1 MVIYTCECCNY
12 ETPNITNHKR
22 HLLTQK
28 HINNDKFVRL
38 KDEIIILKNDT
49 TKINEKVNNL
59 KDNTTK
65 INQIVNNL
73 KDNTTKINDKVNNL
87 KDNTIKINDKVNNLK
102 DNTKKINLT
111 MNNLKD
117 DTEKIKID
125 TKNQINNAVI
135 KQNKFNRSVMT
146 ILTQE
151 FAENPSLEKINEEDF
166 IKELELEYN
175 AKINEKD
182 CKLQLLIIQD
192 FKNKR
197 LIDTI
202 SKLILKFLKKE
213 ETSLQSIFNTDCS
226 RGNYATKL
234 DSTWLND
241 KFGMKL
247 RDIILRP
254 IIEYTINALEPLRNK
269 IAKLTELNR
278 KSPSLDKSDYIM
290 ENSNYLLEVNFENNT
305 EFEFYQE
312 FSNTQGELDQENNG
326 NRCCELKYQSLGQY
340 LRIAAFSYHHLLQQK
355 LACSYASAAN
365 R

>member
-1 MVIYTCECCNY
+1 MAIYTCECCNY
-12 ETPNITNHKR
+12 ETPNITNYKR
-22 HLLTQK
+22 HVLTQK

-38 KDEIIILKNDT
+38 KDEINILKNDT
-49 TKINEKVNNL
+49 KIINDTVNNL
-59 KDNTTK
+59 KDNTKK
-65 INQIVNNL
+65 INLTVNNL

-87 KDNTIKINDKVNNLK
+87 KDNTKKINLTVNNLK
-102 DNTKKINLT
+102 DNTKL
-111 MNNLKD
+111 
-117 DTEKIKID
+117 
-125 TKNQINNAVI
+125 QINNAII

-146 ILTQE
+146 ILSQE
-151 FAENPSLEKINEEDF
+151 FAQNPSLEKINEEDF

-290 ENSNYLLEVNFENNT
+290 ENSNYLLEVNCILVKKKTYEQIIFKLSPQLQL
-305 EFEFYQE
+305 EF
-312 FSNTQGELDQENNG
+312 N
-326 NRCCELKYQSLGQY
+326 
-340 LRIAAFSYHHLLQQK
+340 
-355 LACSYASAAN
+355 
-365 R
+365 

>member
-1 MVIYTCECCNY
+1 MAIYTCECCNY
-12 ETPNITNHKR
+12 ETPNITNYKR
-22 HLLTQK
+22 HVLTQK

-38 KDEIIILKNDT
+38 KDEINILKNDT
-49 TKINEKVNNL
+49 KI
-59 KDNTTK
+59 
-65 INQIVNNL
+65 
-73 KDNTTKINDKVNNL
+73 
-87 KDNTIKINDKVNNLK
+87 INDKVNNLK

-111 MNNLKD
+111 VNNLKD
-117 DTEKIKID
+117 NTTKINEKVNNLKDNTKKINLTVNNLKD
-125 TKNQINNAVI
+125 ETKLQINNAVI

-151 FAENPSLEKINEEDF
+151 FAQNPSLEKINEEDF
-166 IKELELEYN
+166 IKELELEYD
-175 AKINEKD
+175 AKINDKD

-202 SKLILKFLKKE
+202 SKLILKFVKKE

-269 IAKLTELNR
+269 IVKLTELNR
-278 KSPSLDKSDYIM
+278 KNPSLDKSDYIM
-290 ENSNYLLEVNFENNT
+290 ENSNYLLEVNCILVKKKTYEQIIFKLSPQLQL
-305 EFEFYQE
+305 EF
-312 FSNTQGELDQENNG
+312 N
-326 NRCCELKYQSLGQY
+326 
-340 LRIAAFSYHHLLQQK
+340 
-355 LACSYASAAN
+355 
-365 R
+365 

>member
-1 MVIYTCECCNY
+1 MVIYTCEYCNY

-38 KDEIIILKNDT
+38 KDEINILKNDT

-65 INQIVNNL
+65 INE
-73 KDNTTKINDKVNNL
+73 
-87 KDNTIKINDKVNNLK
+87 KVNNLK
-102 DNTKKINLT
+102 DNTKRINLT
-111 MNNLKD
+111 VNNLKD
-117 DTEKIKID
+117 DTEKIKRD
-125 TKNQINNAVI
+125 TKKQINNAVI

-146 ILTQE
+146 ILTQQ
-151 FAENPSLEKINEEDF
+151 FGQNPPLEKINEEDF
-166 IKELELEYN
+166 NKELELEYN
-175 AKINEKD
+175 SKINDKN

-234 DSTWLND
+234 DSIWLND

-269 IAKLTELNR
+269 IVKLTDLNR

-290 ENSNYLLEVNFENNT
+290 ENSNYLLEVNCMLVKKKTYEQIIFKLSPQLQL
-305 EFEFYQE
+305 EF
-312 FSNTQGELDQENNG
+312 N
-326 NRCCELKYQSLGQY
+326 
-340 LRIAAFSYHHLLQQK
+340 
-355 LACSYASAAN
+355 
-365 R
+365 

>member
-1 MVIYTCECCNY
+1 MAIYNCECCNY
-12 ETPNITNHKR
+12 ETPNITNYKR
-22 HLLTQK
+22 HVLTQK

-38 KDEIIILKNDT
+38 KDEINTLKNDT
-49 TKINEKVNNL
+49 KI
-59 KDNTTK
+59 
-65 INQIVNNL
+65 
-73 KDNTTKINDKVNNL
+73 
-87 KDNTIKINDKVNNLK
+87 INDKVNNLK

-111 MNNLKD
+111 VNNLKD
-117 DTEKIKID
+117 NTTKINEKVNNLKDNTKKINLTVNNLKD
-125 TKNQINNAVI
+125 ETKIQINNAVI

-151 FAENPSLEKINEEDF
+151 FAQNPSLEKINEEDF

-175 AKINEKD
+175 AKVNDKD

-202 SKLILKFLKKE
+202 SKLILKFVKKE

-269 IAKLTELNR
+269 IVKLTELNK
-278 KSPSLDKSDYIM
+278 KSPSLDKSDFIM
-290 ENSNYLLEVNFENNT
+290 ENSNYLLEVNCILVKKKTYEQIIFKLSPQLQL
-305 EFEFYQE
+305 EF
-312 FSNTQGELDQENNG
+312 N
-326 NRCCELKYQSLGQY
+326 
-340 LRIAAFSYHHLLQQK
+340 
-355 LACSYASAAN
+355 
-365 R
+365 